1 VSAAFNVAVLG
12 AGGIVARAIVRDLA
26 ESPEV
31 GELLLLD
38 VDGERAAQV
47 AVEHGRGR
55 ARALAVDARCQNGL
69 SPALAG
75 CRVLV
80 NAASY
85 RLNLHAMEAALAAGC
100 DYLDLGGLYW
110 MTAQQL
116 ELHDRFQRAGR
127 LAVLGMG
134 SSPGKTNVMAV
145 HGARE
150 LGLRGGL
157 DAVHGGVR
165 ELDGEPVEEIRVAA
179 AGRDPEPTER
189 LRAPYALQTLLDE
202 LSMNPVVLDEGA
214 PRELAPLAPGGLVR
228 FPEPIGEVTT
238 IHTLHSELQ
247 TFGPSFGVRRAS
259 FRLSLPPALQ
269 RRLELLRG
277 AAEEEIADAQAA
289 AAPPS
294 ARAVSAHLVE
304 VIGSGGR
311 AVRVSAVTSPMES
324 WGLGGGIV
332 STAAPAAALVRLLAR
347 GCVTA
352 TGVLPPEACVDPD
365 DLFPELE
372 RRGCRFEVTA

>member
-1 VSAAFNVAVLG
+1 MSESFDVAVLG
-12 AGGIVARAIVRDLA
+12 AGGIIARAIVRDLA

-31 GELLLLD
+31 GSLLLLD

-47 AVEHGRGR
+47 AVEHGAGR
-55 ARALAVDARCQNGL
+55 ARAFAVDAREGL
-69 SPALAG
+69 AAVLPG

-85 RLNLHAMEAALAAGC
+85 RLNLHAMEAALVAGC

-116 ELHDRFQRAGR
+116 ELHERFEQAGR
-127 LAVLGMG
+127 LAVLGIG

-145 HGARE
+145 R
-150 LGLRGGL
+150 
-157 DAVHGGVR
+157 GVR
-165 ELDGEPVEEIRVAA
+165 ELGGEPVAEIRVAA
-179 AGRDPEPTER
+179 AGRDPEPTEL

-202 LSMNPVVLDEGA
+202 LSMNPVVLDGGE
-214 PRELAPLAPGGLVR
+214 PQELAPLAPGGIVR

-238 IHTLHSELQ
+238 IHTLHSELR
-247 TFGPSFGVRRAS
+247 TFGPSFGVQRAS
-259 FRLSLPPALQ
+259 FRLSLAPRLL
-269 RRLELLRG
+269 RRLEALRG
-277 AAEEEIADAQAA
+277 AAAQEVADAQAA

-294 ARAVSAHLVE
+294 ARAVSGHVVE
-304 VIGSGGR
+304 VLAAGGR
-311 AVRVSAVTSPMES
+311 AVRVSALTSPMAG

-332 STAAPAAALVRLLAR
+332 STAAPAAAVVRLLAQGR
-347 GCVTA
+347 IGA
-352 TGVLPPEACVDPD
+352 TGVHPPESCIDPD

-372 RRGCRFEVTA
+372 RRGCRFEVTT

>member
-1 VSAAFNVAVLG
+1 MSGCLDVAVLG

-31 GELLLLD
+31 GELRLLD

-47 AVEHGRGR
+47 AVEHGCGR
-55 ARALAVDARCQNGL
+55 ARALAVDARLPSGL
-69 SPALAG
+69 FPALAG

-116 ELHDRFQRAGR
+116 ELHERFAQAGR

-134 SSPGKTNVMAV
+134 SSPGKTNVMA
-145 HGARE
+145 AR
-150 LGLRGGL
+150 
-157 DAVHGGVR
+157 GVR
-165 ELDGEPVEEIRVAA
+165 ELGGEHVREIRVAA
-179 AGRDPEPTER
+179 AGRDPEPTAL

-202 LSMNPVVLDEGA
+202 LSMKPVVLDEGV
-214 PRELAPLAPGGLVR
+214 PRELAPLAPGGIVR

-238 IHTLHSELQ
+238 IHALHSELR

-269 RRLELLRG
+269 RRLEALRG
-277 AAEEEIADAQAA
+277 AADEAIAEAQAA

-294 ARAVSAHLVE
+294 AQTVSAHVVE
-304 VIGSGGR
+304 VIGAGGR
-311 AVRVSAVTSPMES
+311 AVRVSAVTPPMQS

-347 GCVTA
+347 GRVDA
-352 TGVLPPEACVDPD
+352 TGVLPPESCVDPD
-365 DLFPELE
+365 DLFPQLE

>member
-1 VSAAFNVAVLG
+1 VSATVDVAVLG
-12 AGGIVARAIVRDLA
+12 AGGIIARAIVRDLA

-38 VDGERAAQV
+38 IDGARAAQV
-47 AVEHGRGR
+47 AVEHGGGR
-55 ARALAVDARCQNGL
+55 ARALAADARCRNGL
-69 SPALAG
+69 SGALSG
-75 CRVLV
+75 CSVLV

-100 DYLDLGGLYW
+100 DYIDLGGLYW

-116 ELHDRFQRAGR
+116 ELHDRFARAGR
-127 LAVLGMG
+127 LAILGMG
-134 SSPGKTNVMAV
+134 SSPGKTNVMA
-145 HGARE
+145 AR
-150 LGLRGGL
+150 
-157 DAVHGGVR
+157 GVR
-165 ELDGEPVEEIRVAA
+165 ELDGEPVAEIRVAA
-179 AGRDPEPTER
+179 AGRDPAPTER

-202 LSMNPVVLDEGA
+202 LSMNPVVLDDGA
-214 PRELAPLAPGGLVR
+214 PRELEPLTPGGIVR

-238 IHTLHSELQ
+238 IHTMHSELQ
-247 TFGPSFGVRRAS
+247 TFGPSFGVQRAS

-269 RRLELLRG
+269 RRLQALRG
-277 AAEEEIADAQAA
+277 AAEKEIADAQAA

-294 ARAVSAHLVE
+294 SRAVSAHVVE
-304 VIGSGGR
+304 VIAGGGR
-311 AVRVSAVTSPMES
+311 AVRVSAVTSPLEH

-347 GCVTA
+347 GRVDA

-372 RRGCRFEVTA
+372 RRGCRFEVSL